1 MTDYDWI
8 HQGPIHWLEGQHRG
22 DDETVLVFFRG
33 TTRAAVAD
41 GLTARH
47 RPLFARGEE
56 PAPGEWGVVVHP
68 MFDHARDDYADV
80 DYRGLCPEGA
90 ELVVFVPN
98 PCSVKALGPTAYHYR
113 DGRISSCVDYEGAEH
128 VGERWPNALAPLVTA
143 AGLGIGGEFFEA
155 PDYEQRLTA
164 LISDHLGLP
173 ALDRA
178 AVTVDCERMADH
190 G

>member
-8 HQGPIHWLEGQHRG
+8 HRGPIDWLEGQG
-22 DDETVLVFFRG
+22 YGEDETVLVYFRG

-47 RPLFARGEE
+47 RPPFARGEE
-56 PAPGEWGVVVHP
+56 PAPGEWGVIVHP
-68 MFDHARDDYADV
+68 MLNPSRNDYDDI

-98 PCSVKALGPTAYHYR
+98 PCIVKAHDPKAYHYR
-113 DGRISSCVDYEGAEH
+113 DGRISSCVDYEGAER

-143 AGLGIGGEFFEA
+143 AGLGIGGEFAES
-155 PDYEQRLTA
+155 PDHEQRLTA
-164 LISDHLGLP
+164 LICEHLGLP

-178 AVTVDCERMADH
+178 AMTVDRELMDDYQ
-190 G
+190 